1 MLIFIVEISLL
12 LIILRISIKGKCID
26 SNDALAGII
35 PKEHTSVVVVV
46 VVMVIAT
53 AAAAICVIHLC
64 TCSFRLRSVNAS
76 RVSIVIIIRFS

>member
-12 LIILRISIKGKCID
+12 LIILRISIKVKCID
-26 SNDALAGII
+26 SNDALAAII
-35 PKEHTSVVVVV
+35 PKKYTSV

-53 AAAAICVIHLC
+53 AAAICVIHLS